1 MLQEIP
7 MVRIRH
13 GWHLAALGLMLTL
26 AGCNKEEKKGAPGD
40 KTAEKGD
47 KPGVAPSGSSGAV
60 DDLTLLPL
68 DSEIVLGINFSQVTQ
83 SSLWKQF
90 VEPKMMTG
98 DVQAKFAEFKAKCDF
113 DPMASFKT
121 VSVGLKIVNDKP
133 DGVIV
138 VHGIDKAKSFACIE
152 KMKDEA
158 AKEGTEMT
166 RDGDVVIMKGKGGE
180 PAAVMFL
187 NDNTAVVA
195 LGDKGN
201 AAGVKQVAQGGSTL
215 KSSPPFLDMY
225 GKVKTG
231 DSLWFLINGNAKFFD
246 KAAAMGVK
254 PKAVFGS
261 INVTDGLSLDMR
273 MRMETPDAA
282 AQFANMGKA
291 QIQQAAKMFDQIDI
305 AADGADAKITVV
317 LSNQKLQALIQQV
330 GGMLGGLGGM
340 GK

>member
-1 MLQEIP
+1 

-13 GWHLAALGLMLTL
+13 GWHVAALGLALAF

-40 KTAEKGD
+40 KTAEKED
-47 KPGVAPSGSSGAV
+47 KPGVASGSSGAV

-68 DSEIVLGINFSQVTQ
+68 DSEVVLGINFAQVTQ

-90 VEPKMMTG
+90 IEPRMMTG
-98 DVQAKFAEFKAKCDF
+98 ELQSQLATFKAKCDF

-121 VSVGLKIVNDKP
+121 VSVGLKVVNDKP

-138 VHGIDKAKSFACIE
+138 VHGIDKAKSLACVD

-158 AKEGTEMT
+158 SKEGTEMT
-166 RDGDVVIMKGKGGE
+166 RDGDVLLVKNKNGE
-180 PAAVMFL
+180 PAAVMFV
-187 NDNTAVVA
+187 NDNTAVIA

-225 GKVKTG
+225 SKVKTG
-231 DSLWFLINGNAKFFD
+231 DSLWFLINGNAKFFE
-246 KAAAMGVK
+246 KAAAIGAK

-261 INVTDGLSLDMR
+261 VNVTDGLSLDMR

-282 AQFANMGKA
+282 AQFANMMKA
-291 QIQQAAKMFDQIDI
+291 QVQQAAKMVDQVDVT
-305 AADGADAKITVV
+305 AEGADAKFTIV
-317 LSNQKLQALIQQV
+317 LSNQKLQALIQQFSGMF
-330 GGMLGGLGGM
+330 GGMA
-340 GK
+340 K

>member
-1 MLQEIP
+1 

-13 GWHLAALGLMLTL
+13 GWHVAAIGLALTL
-26 AGCNKEEKKGAPGD
+26 AGCNKEEKKGAPGGD
-40 KTAEKGD
+40 KTAEKED
-47 KPGVAPSGSSGAV
+47 KPGVASSGSGAV

-68 DSEIVLGINFSQVTQ
+68 DSEIVLGINFAQVTQ

-98 DVQAKFAEFKAKCDF
+98 EMQSQLAEFKAKCDF

-121 VSVGLKIVNDKP
+121 VSVGLKIVGEKP

-138 VHGIDKAKSFACIE
+138 VHGVDKAKAFACID

-158 AKEGTEMT
+158 SKEGTEVT
-166 RDGDVVIMKGKGGE
+166 RDGDVLVVKGKTGD
-180 PAAVMFL
+180 PAAVMFV

-225 GKVKTG
+225 SKVKTG
-231 DSLWFLINGNAKFFD
+231 DSVWFLINGNAKFFE
-246 KAAAMGVK
+246 KAAAIGAK
-254 PKAVFGS
+254 PKAMFGS
-261 INVTDGLSLDMR
+261 VNVTDGLALDMR
-273 MRMETPDAA
+273 LRMDTPDAA
-282 AQFANMGKA
+282 AQIANMGKA
-291 QIQQAAKMFDQIDI
+291 QVQQAAKMFDQIDI
-305 AADGADAKITVV
+305 VADGADAKITVV

-330 GGMLGGLGGM
+330 GGMFGGLGGGM
-340 GK
+340 AK